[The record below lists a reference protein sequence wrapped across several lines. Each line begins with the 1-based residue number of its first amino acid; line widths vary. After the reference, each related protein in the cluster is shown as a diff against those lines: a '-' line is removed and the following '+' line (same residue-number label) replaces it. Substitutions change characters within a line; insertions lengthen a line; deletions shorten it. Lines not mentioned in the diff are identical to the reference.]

1 MRISPI
7 GAGHQ
12 PDEFGAQELH
22 AVLSAENERLVPD
35 LYAIVQTDKSRLRFS
50 ECPAKHQP
58 CSDLQIIGSWTM
70 QSQNT
75 NGSFQTRQ
83 LLIRW
88 LPVLLVGTL
97 MLVACS
103 STQEQKGQVLGGVLG
118 GALGSQVG
126 GGRGKTVAIIV
137 GAVAG
142 AMIGRHIG
150 ESMDDGDRLKTA
162 TVLNDARIGESTSWV
177 NPDTGYRYNVTPTRT
192 YQASNGP
199 CREFTLDATVGQKRN
214 QDVHGNACLQAD
226 GSWQIE

>member
-1 MRISPI
+1 
-7 GAGHQ
+7 
-12 PDEFGAQELH
+12 
-22 AVLSAENERLVPD
+22 
-35 LYAIVQTDKSRLRFS
+35 
-50 ECPAKHQP
+50 
-58 CSDLQIIGSWTM
+58 M
-70 QSQNT
+70 QSQNK
-75 NGSFQTRQ
+75 NGWFQTRRLQ
-83 LLIRW
+83 IRW
-88 LPVLLVGTL
+88 LPVLLAGTL

-162 TVLNDARIGESTSWV
+162 TALNDARIGESTSWV

-192 YQASNGP
+192 YQAGNGP
-199 CREFTLDATVGQKRN
+199 CREFRLDATVGQKRN

-226 GSWQIE
+226 GSWQVE